1 MDKDN
6 EFMELVSQLMEQG
19 FTQQEAIDE
28 AKERLGMAYGGRIGL
43 RQGTPEEGIG
53 SLDAGAPDITYE
65 GNEGPK
71 SPAEEMKMASMMS
84 DMAADFE
91 IEHGYDMAVAN
102 PAFREAYIQE
112 WLKKNFY
119 DKYNIPFN
127 KGGRAGY
134 ALGTG
139 PVLPSDEDPINP
151 FTPKPTGPVLP
162 EKMEMA
168 SETDYVDMYSRYA
181 QEIIQAGGTP
191 MSIENFI
198 AIIKEQE
205 RTKEAKGGRI
215 GFQTGGTTVDQ
226 RFQPEYIEA
235 LGKTYAADLTRQAG
249 IPAITQATQ
258 QMPGETA
265 SQFAQRQAQAQQFD
279 ITQQS
284 MGLLAPQVAGQDAL
298 QQAAYTQATAPTYG
312 LAAYQPY
319 TADARA
325 AAQAAG
331 ALTGPM
337 TTAQRTAYMSPYQQ
351 DVIDATMTEFDAQAQ
366 RRENERAAAALGIPG
381 AYGGGREGVQKAVY
395 QTESDQNR
403 AALLAQLR
411 QTGFQQA
418 QAGRQQDFAN
428 QQALATQQAGLG
440 TQAMGNVQRQIAGLG
455 TLGATQQ
462 AQNQAVL
469 EAQRQFA
476 GMAVNEPQQRLGMLG
491 QGVTGLMGGMQGA
504 GTTIG
509 QAPPQTSPL
518 GTALGIG
525 STLAGI
531 YGYMNR

>member
-1 MDKDN
+1 M
-6 EFMELVSQLMEQG
+6 
-19 FTQQEAIDE
+19 
-28 AKERLGMAYGGRIGL
+28 LGINNL
-43 RQGTPEEGIG
+43 RT
-53 SLDAGAPDITYE
+53 
-65 GNEGPK
+65 
-71 SPAEEMKMASMMS
+71 
-84 DMAADFE
+84 
-91 IEHGYDMAVAN
+91 
-102 PAFREAYIQE
+102 
-112 WLKKNFY
+112 
-119 DKYNIPFN
+119 
-127 KGGRAGY
+127 
-134 ALGTG
+134 
-139 PVLPSDEDPINP
+139 
-151 FTPKPTGPVLP
+151 
-162 EKMEMA
+162 
-168 SETDYVDMYSRYA
+168 
-181 QEIIQAGGTP
+181 
-191 MSIENFI
+191 
-198 AIIKEQE
+198 
-205 RTKEAKGGRI
+205 
-215 GFQTGGTTVDQ
+215 GFQTGGTTVSQ
-226 RFQPEYIEA
+226 QLQPDYIEA

-258 QMPGETA
+258 QLPGETL
-265 SQFAQRQAQAQQFD
+265 SQFQQRQAQAQQFD

-284 MGLLAPQVAGQDAL
+284 MGKLAPTVAAQDPM
-298 QQAAYTQATAPTYG
+298 QAAAYAQATDATYG
-312 LAAYQPY
+312 LGAYQPY

-381 AYGGGREGVQKAVY
+381 AYGGGREGVQAAQY
-395 QTESDQNR
+395 QAESDRNR
-403 AALLAQLR
+403 AAMLAQLR

-440 TQAMGNVQRQIAGLG
+440 TQALGNVQRQIAGLG

-462 AQNQAVL
+462 VQNQAQL
-469 EAQRQFA
+469 DASRQFA
-476 GMAVNEPQQRLGMLG
+476 QMAVQEPTTRLGMLG
-491 QGVTGLMGGMQGA
+491 TGVTGLMQGTQGL

-509 QAPPQTSPL
+509 QAPPTTSPL